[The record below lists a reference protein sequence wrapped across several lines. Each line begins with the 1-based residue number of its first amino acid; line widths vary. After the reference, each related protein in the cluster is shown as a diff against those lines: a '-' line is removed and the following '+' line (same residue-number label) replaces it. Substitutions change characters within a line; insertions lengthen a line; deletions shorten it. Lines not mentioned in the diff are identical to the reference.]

1 MHFEFNGYNII
12 VIKMLNSR
20 DKCNSLLESDIL
32 AVLFSD
38 FLQSKKSS
46 KSLKSSA
53 KTSDSKSF
61 MKRMYKLNSG
71 IIIMKTTDYSKLSKI
86 NKD

>member
-38 FLQSKKSS
+38 FLQSKRVQPRHPIPKAS
-46 KSLKSSA
+46 
-53 KTSDSKSF
+53 
-61 MKRMYKLNSG
+61 
-71 IIIMKTTDYSKLSKI
+71 
-86 NKD
+86 